1 MASKPD
7 DKAAGGVGGGDQHII
22 DARQETEEILNSIL
36 PPRCWEADG
45 QLWSQTISS
54 VPATRLDV
62 INLQEQLDARLRQ
75 TQARETGICPVRRD
89 LYTEC
94 FDELIRQVTI
104 NCSERGLLLLRVR
117 DEIAMSMEAYETLYC
132 SSVAF
137 GLRKALQAQEGK
149 EALMERVAA
158 QEVRVGGR
166 GRLVLCIDI
175 GVF

>member
-1 MASKPD
+1 MFLDAQLAQAEGKD
-7 DKAAGGVGGGDQHII
+7 GQTGGAGDHI
-22 DARQETEEILNSIL
+22 DTRQETEEILNSIL
-36 PPRCWEADG
+36 PPRCWEEEG

-54 VPATRLDV
+54 VPATRQDV
-62 INLQEQLDARLRQ
+62 INLQEQLDTRLQQ

-89 LYTEC
+89 LYTQC

-149 EALMERVAA
+149 EALLERVATL
-158 QEVRVGGR
+158 EVS
-166 GRLVLCIDI
+166 L
-175 GVF
+175 